1 MWLSPRKSLSQERN
15 HAWMTFGL
23 GFLASQSKALLN
35 QQLHYWSI
43 RCIDTKPRRLSISLR
58 RSASVGIMRS
68 SLRSLP
74 DHYKLKVE
82 PLLWKMEQQYQVK
95 QCLLLCSFS
104 KLWQGE
110 PSIAYEF
117 AQLMSFDV
125 SRKYRDMLIKHLSR
139 GPPPG
144 YSATTLA
151 QLIKADQQVWAKL
164 SEAGS
169 DIRRNAAGEYPL
181 DKLIISS
188 LESYEISFYLLPMV
202 SSTYG
207 DSWASSSRPSPY
219 DENPKGKG
227 KSKGKGK
234 RKTKGEHVQ
243 TWVPP
248 KLRGGRPTNPA
259 GSPSCFNYNL
269 EGCDGAQ
276 PGSACPRGLHICC
289 KCFKAHPFTG
299 NHDPESKPRKPWL
312 SRLCAL
318 EHKSLHEAFVIEI
331 FAGTGGITA
340 WLRKVT
346 MTSSFGIDC
355 VKFKHTKSPI
365 VVLDLLTAEGE
376 RLLWDYLK
384 NCREIGI
391 WHMACTTVR
400 NMFTSKGYR
409 KWRTSAT
416 QVRFRTWR
424 SLWLKLWTSTE
435 SQHCKCA
442 IHADYK
448 DHKFLLRW
456 GTLLCGEPVFEHLLE
471 DYRTQSHRT
480 VWQFV
485 RSVSRCMCVWI

>member
-1 MWLSPRKSLSQERN
+1 
-15 HAWMTFGL
+15 
-23 GFLASQSKALLN
+23 
-35 QQLHYWSI
+35 
-43 RCIDTKPRRLSISLR
+43 
-58 RSASVGIMRS
+58 
-68 SLRSLP
+68 
-74 DHYKLKVE
+74 
-82 PLLWKMEQQYQVK
+82 
-95 QCLLLCSFS
+95 
-104 KLWQGE
+104 
-110 PSIAYEF
+110 
-117 AQLMSFDV
+117 
-125 SRKYRDMLIKHLSR
+125 MLIKHLSR

-299 NHDPESKPRKPWL
+299 NRDPESKPRKPWL

-331 FAGTGGITA
+331 FAGTGGIAA
-340 WLRKVT
+340 WLRKVG
-346 MTSSFGIDC
+346 MTSSFGVDC
-355 VKFKHTKSPI
+355 MKFKHTKSPI

-376 RLLWDYLK
+376 RLLWHYLK

-391 WHMACTTVR
+391 WHMAGTTVR

-409 KWRTSAT
+409 KWRADLRHSGPIQNLTVFVVWALNINREST
-416 QVRFRTWR
+416 LQMRYTC
-424 SLWLKLWTSTE
+424 WLQGS
-435 SQHCKCA
+435 
-442 IHADYK
+442 
-448 DHKFLLRW
+448 
-456 GTLLCGEPVFEHLLE
+456 
-471 DYRTQSHRT
+471 
-480 VWQFV
+480 
-485 RSVSRCMCVWI
+485 